1 MLFRSAGWC
10 LTPVYQRDRLL
21 ANNTVRGP
29 ALIEEHATTTVV
41 QPGDLLKVD
50 AYGNLHLTIGFDK
63 A

>member
-1 MLFRSAGWC
+1 
-10 LTPVYQRDRLL
+10 L